1 MDGEVAATLGATVA
15 LEATP
20 STIVSAQ
27 QAQQSKR
34 DPRRHSTGLKSA
46 AGGAAPWVAVSTDK
60 PAMAAGNALGSGGGL
75 LVSSESLPS
84 ESLSSE
90 SLSVDELDESA
101 CCRGRLSSA
110 THSAL
115 QASRNT
121 TGGRSIVIR
130 ACHLRRL
137 MASSAWV
144 RLRQSHPPV

>member
-1 MDGEVAATLGATVA
+1 M
-15 LEATP
+15 
-20 STIVSAQ
+20 
-27 QAQQSKR
+27 
-34 DPRRHSTGLKSA
+34 
-46 AGGAAPWVAVSTDK
+46 STDK
-60 PAMAAGNALGSGGGL
+60 PAMAAGNALGM
-75 LVSSESLPS
+75 SSESLPS

-90 SLSVDELDESA
+90 SLSVDELNESA

-110 THSAL
+110 THRAL

-144 RLRQSHPPV
+144 RLRQSHTAV